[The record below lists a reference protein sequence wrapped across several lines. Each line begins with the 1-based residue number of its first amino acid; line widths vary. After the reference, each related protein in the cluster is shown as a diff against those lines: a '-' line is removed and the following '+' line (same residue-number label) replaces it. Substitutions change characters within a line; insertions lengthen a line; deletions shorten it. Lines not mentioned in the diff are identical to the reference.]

1 MENVLQ
7 KIGKFLGEKF
17 ALIDEKFAKKTEL
30 QEEKERA
37 EQSEKELSE
46 NKINKEEGKQLMPSP
61 SQNPDPNKYLGEDG
75 TWKTINLDAIEQ
87 NITSLEENYKSA
99 DNEISQQ
106 LTAEI
111 ARAKQAENAKV
122 NKVEG
127 KELMPSPS
135 ATPGTNKFLSEEG
148 MWKEIDLTEI
158 NGSISGLE
166 EADTE
171 LNRKLNEEISRAKEA
186 EAEKVDKIQGKG
198 LSANDYTSGEKNKL
212 GNIGPYINDI
222 STSYNDEHS
231 LAITA
236 ASKDPQTGTN
246 SEKSILIPE
255 AGTSNNGLM
264 SSLHYGIVDGLG
276 KDSIYM
282 DAAGTPS
289 HTWQLS
295 KTSGNYTGPL
305 IKNSGG
311 VLELRTGTD
320 DAYTD
325 LILKDIVIKG
335 NVTQE
340 GSSFIT
346 NAETVETADN
356 TILLNKGEVAA
367 GVTKGHAGIEIDRG
381 TLPMY
386 KIYFDESDD
395 RFKAG
400 SGTDLWPIML
410 RDEESTLTDESTLIW
425 DATNKR
431 AKAGKNLDTEL
442 AKYLPL
448 KGGKV
453 SGPIQMT
460 NTSIKFVNKS
470 NKIIGALTPHV
481 GDEGFQITALNGP
494 ITFATDESMVHFI
507 NSAYHKIWD
516 EANDGEGSGLDA
528 DMLDGKHASE
538 FASSVEGGYL
548 PLSGG
553 ELTGNLVIP
562 IKMDEDFNSIGIK
575 SNNGNI
581 ISRDGILLNIGDTKN
596 GGVYINCNSSASI
609 YAQKG
614 LHTYEMWHEGND
626 GDNSGLDADLLDGRQ
641 GSEYALKSEIGGLGS
656 VILVFGVDVILEDG
670 VNGTMTDEAYT
681 KVFDAIGKNKS
692 VILTMSQPGEGTANT
707 LFTTSSIVESNGTIV
722 GIQLIAGQNMANGDV
737 MTFAAMNFTV
747 AAGLNPDGLHPLFYG
762 NGSINFHTSG
772 SGNRFLNDQGS
783 YSAIDFTNINSNIGL
798 TDGKK
803 IILTYSATTF
813 PPTGMYLSKDGNQYG
828 MLVALADTVN
838 IGDANLGLSFMSK
851 NEPTLNGQKIATI
864 NKVVT
869 LDDAQTIIGSK
880 TFTAAVS
887 CSAGFYDTSDI
898 RLKSNIKPIELKPA
912 KINLY
917 EFDKNGNHSFGVIAQ
932 EIEKSY
938 PSTVRKNEDGYKMVN
953 YNEVLTIKCAE
964 LEKRIDA
971 LESKLIN

>member
-30 QEEKERA
+30 E
-37 EQSEKELSE
+37 
-46 NKINKEEGKQLMPSP
+46 
-61 SQNPDPNKYLGEDG
+61 
-75 TWKTINLDAIEQ
+75 TIEQ

-99 DNEISQQ
+99 DNEISKQ

-135 ATPGTNKFLSEEG
+135 PTPGNNTFLAEDRT
-148 MWKEIDLTEI
+148 WKEIDLTEI
-158 NGSISGLE
+158 SGSISGLE

-222 STSYNDEHS
+222 STSYDDEHS
-231 LAITA
+231 LTITA

-470 NKIIGALTPHV
+470 NKIIGALTPHA

-494 ITFATDESMVHFI
+494 IAFATNESMVHFI

-528 DMLDGKHASE
+528 DMLDGKHAAD
-538 FASSVEGGYL
+538 FATAVEGGYL

-553 ELTGNLVIP
+553 TLTGNLIITNKVDSSNNP
-562 IKMDEDFNSIGIK
+562 IGIK
-575 SNNGNI
+575 SNNGNNI
-581 ISRDGILLNIGDTKN
+581 ISRDGGSLIIGDTN
-596 GGVYINCNSSASI
+596 NASVYIQSSPSANL
-609 YAQKG
+609 YVTKG
-614 LHTYEMWHEGND
+614 SQSYEVWHEGND
-626 GDNSGLDADLLDGRQ
+626 GDNSGLDADLLDGKQ
-641 GSEYALKSEIGGLGS
+641 GSEYALKSEIGGTES
-656 VILVFGVDVILEDG
+656 IVLVFGVDVVLEDG
-670 VNGTMTDEAYT
+670 TNGTMPHETYT
-681 KVFDAIGKNKS
+681 KVLDAIGKNKS
-692 VILTMSQPGEGTANT
+692 VILTMSQPDGGVFNAFFNI
-707 LFTTSSIVESNGTIV
+707 SGIVEINGAVV
-722 GIQLIAGQNMANGDV
+722 GIQLQTGQDVIEGDV
-737 MTFAAMNFTV
+737 MTFAAMNLTV
-747 AAGLNPDGLHPLFYG
+747 MAELNSDGLHPLLYG
-762 NGSINFHTSG
+762 SGSINLHTSG

-803 IILTYSATTF
+803 IILTYGATTF

-917 EFDKNGNHSFGVIAQ
+917 EFDKNGKHSFGVIAQ

-964 LEKRIDA
+964 FEKRIDA